1 MEFKDGEITLVFL
14 EEKAGNIT
22 KNKGPWNKRP
32 VGKALVTQ
40 KGGLG
45 KLSPLEPMIKLS
57 VGPVHNPPMRR
68 QDWEQENPLGPSGQL
83 AWLTQ
88 Q

>member
-40 KGGLG
+40 GDSNAQNRQKAGCCSLGLCN
-45 KLSPLEPMIKLS
+45 LSTHEAI
-57 VGPVHNPPMRR
+57 
-68 QDWEQENPLGPSGQL
+68 
-83 AWLTQ
+83 
-88 Q
+88 